1 MLGLLGLSAPV
12 EHIKSPSAGNL
23 FNRVC
28 GRFLRCHASF
38 GMGYHDLHLFS
49 SDLMR
54 AKKGVEPTSKQQKA
68 SVSTVMCIKVT

>member
-1 MLGLLGLSAPV
+1 
-12 EHIKSPSAGNL
+12 
-23 FNRVC
+23 VC

-54 AKKGVEPTSKQQKA
+54 AKKDAEPTSNVQKA
-68 SVSTVMCIKVT
+68 SISTEMCIKVT